1 MPERLTR
8 LFGHAPRRF
17 AINQWL
23 PAWHQTTGVI
33 EASKMNSRFLDS
45 SCCNFPVEARR
56 NRSLVIVGPNSQASG
71 LRTKDYFRAQI

>member
-1 MPERLTR
+1 
-8 LFGHAPRRF
+8 
-17 AINQWL
+17 
-23 PAWHQTTGVI
+23 
-33 EASKMNSRFLDS
+33 MNSRFLDS